1 MDYFSHKNGALFAE
15 DVAVSE
21 IAKAAG
27 TPVYIYSQ
35 ATILRH
41 VDVFDQALEKLKH
54 HIFYSVKANSNQAI
68 LSLLAQRG
76 VGMDI
81 VSLGEYMRAR
91 AAGVKGERIVFSGV
105 GKTREEIRYVL
116 ENGIY
121 QFNVESENELG
132 AIDEVARSL
141 GLKAP
146 VAFRINPDVDAK
158 THAKISTGKAENK
171 FGIPYEL
178 AGDIYARAGQMAGIE
193 IVGVDVHIGSQLTS
207 LEPFREAFL
216 KLKQLILKLRSEGH
230 NIARIDLGGGLGIP
244 YARSNDVPPL
254 PLDYGQMAS
263 EVFGDLDAEIGIE
276 PGRLIMGNSG
286 ILVSKVIYLKEAV
299 NRNFLIIDAAMNDLL
314 RPAMYDAF
322 HEIVPVAEEAREIL
336 PMDVVG
342 PVCETGDIFASGRE
356 LPLMKPDDL
365 VAFRTAGAYG
375 AVMASEYNSR
385 PMIPEVLVNGDQW
398 AVIRKRPS
406 YEEMI
411 ARDIVPD
418 WL

>member
-1 MDYFSHKNGALFAE
+1 MDYFAHKEGALFAE
-15 DVAVSE
+15 DVAVKE
-21 IAKAAG
+21 IAEAAG

-35 ATILRH
+35 ATIMRH
-41 VDVFDQALEKLKH
+41 VDVFEEALAKLKH

-68 LSLLAQRG
+68 LSLLAKRG
-76 VGMDI
+76 LGMDI
-81 VSLGEYMRAR
+81 VSLGEYLRAR
-91 AAGVKGERIVFSGV
+91 AAGVAGEKIVFSGV
-105 GKTREEIRYVL
+105 GKTREEIAYVL

-121 QFNVESENELG
+121 QFNVESENELE
-132 AIDEVARSL
+132 AIDEIARSK

-171 FGIPYEL
+171 FGIPYAL
-178 AGDIYARAGQMAGIE
+178 AGDIYARASQMEGIE

-216 KLKQLILKLRSEGH
+216 KLRQLILKLRADGH

-244 YARSNDVPPL
+244 YVRSNDVPPL
-254 PLDYGQMAS
+254 PLDYGAMAG
-263 EVFGDLDAEIGIE
+263 EIFGDLDAEIGIE

-286 ILVSKVIYLKEAV
+286 ILLSRVIYLKEV
-299 NRNFLIIDAAMNDLL
+299 LGRNFLIVDAAMNDLL

-322 HEIVPVAEEAREIL
+322 HDVVAVDERGGDVV

-342 PVCETGDIFASGRE
+342 PVCETGDIFARGRE
-356 LPLMKPDDL
+356 LPKLGADDL

-385 PMIPEVLVNGDQW
+385 PMVAEVLVNGSEW
-398 AVIRKRPS
+398 ALIRERTR
-406 YEEMI
+406 YEDMI

-418 WL
+418 WV